1 LYGSCVTGT
10 TGVETGMSALHDAAG
25 RILADAARTVWHR
38 YTPRL
43 RRSQL
48 RAGRASDGASAVPK
62 RCGQRGAAMRRRR
75 VRPRRAHRNESRL
88 RQLLWPAKLSRKAA
102 RCGAAARTN
111 GHGATSQ
118 SPGRCAAARQLGRPA
133 AGAGLCPRTVGA
145 QRVRGRAGGAQHSAP
160 LRAGCGRCGVGVGAH
175 DARSPT
181 RPVAAH
187 RRAPRAPRASCR
199 SWRVLRRTQR
209 RCCVQKHRRRGGPCC
224 RSAVPLTLRRSATA
238 SGGGRG
244 YKRSLPF
251 CRTP

>member
-1 LYGSCVTGT
+1 
-10 TGVETGMSALHDAAG
+10 M
-25 RILADAARTVWHR
+25 
-38 YTPRL
+38 
-43 RRSQL
+43 
-48 RAGRASDGASAVPK
+48 PK

-118 SPGRCAAARQLGRPA
+118 SPGRCAAARRLGRPA
-133 AGAGLCPRTVGA
+133 AGAGLCKRTVGA

-160 LRAGCGRCGVGVGAH
+160 LRAGCGRCGVAVFGVGAH

-181 RPVAAH
+181 RPVAA
-187 RRAPRAPRASCR
+187 RRREPRAPRASGR
-199 SWRVLRRTQR
+199 SGRVLRRAQR
-209 RCCVQKHRRRGGPCC
+209 RGCEQKHLHRGAPCS
-224 RSAVPLTLRRSATA
+224 RSAVPLTLRRSSTV

-244 YKRSLPF
+244 YRWFYPF
-251 CRTP
+251 CLEFCQRFPLANQRAAAER